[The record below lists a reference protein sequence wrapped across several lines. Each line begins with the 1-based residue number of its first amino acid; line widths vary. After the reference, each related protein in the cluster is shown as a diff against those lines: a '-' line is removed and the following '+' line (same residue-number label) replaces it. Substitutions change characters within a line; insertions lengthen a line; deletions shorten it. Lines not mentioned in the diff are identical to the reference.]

1 MPIRVHIPNT
11 KYNHLVRTV
20 VLAEF
25 LVPPEEAVS
34 RGLLEAERG
43 RDAAVDLRGG
53 VLPVQVH
60 LLGRHPV
67 HVELGEVDRV
77 VHLKQTTR
85 WRVND

>member
-43 RDAAVDLRGG
+43 RDPAVDLRGG

-77 VHLKQTTR
+77 VHLKQTR
-85 WRVND
+85 WKVND